1 MAPAEYSSSCANSV
15 SANPVGQ
22 SLRVREPGL
31 ERTENEREEPPPT
44 PLLRRLPRGKLISLD
59 SASAAPSRSIEVG
72 ASCTTRAWP
81 ALTRPWL
88 TPPPCGVDR
97 LGSPGSPAPRPP
109 DMRGGPRIRAYPQHG
124 LPCRRRVVC
133 VLTILDGST
142 FVVSDDIG
150 DVGLGAEGVFA
161 DDTRMLSRCR
171 LLLDGESP
179 LLLTSRAVDYFSA
192 THYLRNAPT
201 PRIPAD
207 TVSIGRERFVGSTRD
222 RAPHPQQREHVGAV
236 VRRRSRARRRLR
248 GHHLRQG
255 TRLRV
260 RRSRV
265 GGAAAGRAEP
275 APRSR
280 VRRSRS
286 RTTRATERRFAS
298 PRRPS

>member
-1 MAPAEYSSSCANSV
+1 MVWTA
-15 SANPVGQ
+15 
-22 SLRVREPGL
+22 
-31 ERTENEREEPPPT
+31 
-44 PLLRRLPRGKLISLD
+44 
-59 SASAAPSRSIEVG
+59 
-72 ASCTTRAWP
+72 
-81 ALTRPWL
+81 
-88 TPPPCGVDR
+88 
-97 LGSPGSPAPRPP
+97 
-109 DMRGGPRIRAYPQHG
+109 IRAYPHHG
-124 LPCRRRVVC
+124 LPCRRRVAC

-150 DVGLGAEGVFA
+150 DVGGGAEGVFA

-201 PRIPAD
+201 TADSRRHALDRPRAF
-207 TVSIGRERFVGSTRD
+207 RRLERD
-222 RAPHPQQREHVGAV
+222 RAPHAQQREHVRAV

-265 GGAAAGRAEP
+265 RAAAPGRAVS
-275 APRSR
+275 ARRSR
-280 VRRSRS
+280 ARRSRS
-286 RTTRATERRFAS
+286 RTTRATGRRFAS
-298 PRRPS
+298 PSRPSSRRPAPASPSRSRRMPGGS